1 MEVVDD
7 IPVKIE
13 LDAGLKK
20 LRIKNRNEDVMK
32 TLVELVEIANTT
44 ARPKA
49 IFEMATVENKN
60 GDTVTIKGVEFTS
73 HILRVNLDQA
83 EEVFPYVATCG
94 RELDAINIPTS
105 EMMRFYFMDQ
115 VKELV
120 TRSALNYLHDYLKE
134 RHAC

>member
-1 MEVVDD
+1 MEVLDN

-13 LDAGLKK
+13 LDAVLKK
-20 LRIKNRNEDVMK
+20 LRLKNRNEDIMN
-32 TLVELVEIANTT
+32 TLAELVEIANTT

-49 IFEMATVENKN
+49 VFEIATIENKN

-73 HILRVNLDQA
+73 HVLRVNLDQA

-94 RELDAINIPTS
+94 RELDAINISTS

-115 VKELV
+115 IKELV
-120 TRSALNYLHDYLKE
+120 TREALNYLHDYLKE

>member
-1 MEVVDD
+1 MEVLDN

-13 LDAGLKK
+13 LDAVLKK
-20 LRIKNRNEDVMK
+20 LRLKNRNEDIMN
-32 TLVELVEIANTT
+32 TLAELVEIANTT

-49 IFEMATVENKN
+49 VFEIATIENKN

-73 HILRVNLDQA
+73 HVLRVNLDQA

-115 VKELV
+115 IKELV
-120 TRSALNYLHDYLKE
+120 TRGALNYLHDYLKE

>member
-1 MEVVDD
+1 MEVLDN

-13 LDAGLKK
+13 LDAVLKK
-20 LRIKNRNEDVMK
+20 LRLKNRNEDVMN
-32 TLVELVEIANTT
+32 TLAELVEIANTT

-49 IFEMATVENKN
+49 VFEIATIENKN

-94 RELDAINIPTS
+94 RELDAISIPTS

-115 VKELV
+115 IKELV

>member
-1 MEVVDD
+1 MEVLDN

-13 LDAGLKK
+13 LDAVLKK
-20 LRIKNRNEDVMK
+20 LRLKNRNEDVMN
-32 TLVELVEIANTT
+32 TLADLVEIANTT

-49 IFEMATVENKN
+49 VFEIATIENKN

-73 HILRVNLDQA
+73 HVLRVNLDQA

-115 VKELV
+115 IKEMV
-120 TRSALNYLHDYLKE
+120 TRGALNYLHDYLKE